1 MTFPLPKNFLEFKM
15 ATSGIGLNY
24 NNGVSGGTG
33 FQLPIAP
40 GSSLTNRDFLFG
52 PSPVNSIDTGSSSI
66 NPNINGMGGLQG
78 QQNAWSLPFGNNMGT
93 WNLGLNA
100 VMGLGQLWNGFQA
113 QKLARD
119 SFNFNKQ
126 LATTNLA
133 NQTNAYNT
141 QLEAKARGA
150 AVYRNQDPNSAEV
163 NKFIDD
169 RRARTTV

>member
-1 MTFPLPKNFLEFKM
+1 M
-15 ATSGIGLNY
+15 ATSGIGLTY
-24 NNGVSGGTG
+24 NNGVSGGTDLR
-33 FQLPIAP
+33 LPIAP

-52 PSPVNSIDTGSSSI
+52 PGSVNNIDTGISSNS
-66 NPNINGMGGLQG
+66 PNITGIGGLPG
-78 QQNAWSLPFGNNMGT
+78 QQNAWSLPLGNNMGT

-133 NQTNAYNT
+133 NQANAYNT

-163 NKFIDD
+163 QGFIDQ
-169 RRARTTV
+169 RRARTTVQ

>member
-1 MTFPLPKNFLEFKM
+1 MNGTSPYTFNPKVFPL
-15 ATSGIGLNY
+15 TGG
-24 NNGVSGGTG
+24 GV
-33 FQLPIAP
+33 
-40 GSSLTNRDFLFG
+40 
-52 PSPVNSIDTGSSSI
+52 I
-66 NPNINGMGGLQG
+66 NPQDLMFAPRAEVASSTLGYGANAQMPAMGGMPG

-133 NQTNAYNT
+133 NQANAYNT

-150 AVYRNQDPNSAEV
+150 AAYRNQDPNSTEV

-169 RRARTTV
+169 RRARTTA